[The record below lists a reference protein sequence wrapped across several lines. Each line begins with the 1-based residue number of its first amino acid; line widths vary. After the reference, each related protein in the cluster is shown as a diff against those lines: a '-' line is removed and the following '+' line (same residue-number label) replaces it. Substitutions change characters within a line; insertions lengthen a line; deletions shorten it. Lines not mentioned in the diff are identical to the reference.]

1 MIWLKC
7 HEQQP
12 INNKTN
18 KKNFS
23 YKLYNKNKYK
33 C

>member
-7 HEQQP
+7 HEQQQK
-12 INNKTN
+12 NNKTN

-23 YKLYNKNKYK
+23 FKLYNKNK
-33 C
+33 